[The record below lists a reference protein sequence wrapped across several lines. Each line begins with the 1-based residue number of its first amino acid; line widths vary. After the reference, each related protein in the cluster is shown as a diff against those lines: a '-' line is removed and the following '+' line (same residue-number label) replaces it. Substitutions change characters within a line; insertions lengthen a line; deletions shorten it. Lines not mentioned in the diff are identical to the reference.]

1 MKRNDIFQ
9 DFSEILED
17 VMDVE
22 DIALTDDT
30 TADDVE
36 EWDSLSHVRL
46 IVAIERK
53 YGIKFTNTEIAGLQR
68 VKDIIDL
75 IETKTA
81 A

>member
-1 MKRNDIFQ
+1 MKRHELFQ
-9 DFSEILED
+9 DLTVILED

-22 DIALTDDT
+22 DVVLTDDT

-46 IVAIERK
+46 IVAIEKK
-53 YGIKFTNTEIAGLQR
+53 YGIKFTNAEIASLTR
-68 VKDIIDL
+68 VKDIIDM
-75 IETKTA
+75 IDAKTA